1 MRGFFIEVD
10 LLAGCSPDPTNS
22 SFLSQQVF
30 GTLRR
35 FRVDTVLPRP
45 QGVMKSSDVEKVIS
59 KMDPAVSK
67 IYYDAKHVL
76 ETVEDSESEE
86 FLAAARI
93 VKIFWNKVVHH
104 LNRPG
109 SDS

>member
-1 MRGFFIEVD
+1 MCTDF
-10 LLAGCSPDPTNS
+10 
-22 SFLSQQVF
+22 
-30 GTLRR
+30 
-35 FRVDTVLPRP
+35 PRL
-45 QGVMKSSDVEKVIS
+45 QGVMKPSDIEKLIS
-59 KMDPAVSK
+59 KMDPAQSR

-93 VKIFWNKVVHH
+93 VKKFWKKAM
-104 LNRPG
+104 RRTQGPR